1 MIVRK
6 LILGTAS
13 VLALGIAG
21 AALDYSAD
29 AGDAVQNANA
39 PLASETSPSSPIAAN
54 LSAANLSKD
63 DIRQAQLELRNM
75 GLYSGSLDGVIGP
88 ETKRGLV
95 QFQKDNGLHQTA
107 TLDPQTMNALVGNPG
122 IGQGSSMPPNTG
134 GTKPMTNSG
143 GSNGLGDQTTPK

>member
-1 MIVRK
+1 MIMRK

-39 PLASETSPSSPIAAN
+39 PLASDTSQLSPAT
-54 LSAANLSKD
+54 ANLSKD

-75 GLYSGSLDGVIGP
+75 GLYNGSLDGIIGP
-88 ETKRGLV
+88 ETRRGLV

-107 TLDPQTMNALVGNPG
+107 ALDPQTMNALVGNSG
-122 IGQGSSMPPNTG
+122 IGQGSTMPPNTG
-134 GTKPMTNSG
+134 GAKPTNSG

>member
-6 LILGTAS
+6 QILGTAS

-54 LSAANLSKD
+54 LSKD

-75 GLYSGSLDGVIGP
+75 GLYNGSLDGVIGP
-88 ETKRGLV
+88 ETRRGLV

-134 GTKPMTNSG
+134 GTKPMTNSDG
-143 GSNGLGDQTTPK
+143 ANGLRDQAMPK

>member
-75 GLYSGSLDGVIGP
+75 GLYNGSLDGIIGP
-88 ETKRGLV
+88 ETRRGLV

-107 TLDPQTMNALVGNPG
+107 TLDPQTMDALVGNPG
-122 IGQGSSMPPNTG
+122 VGQGSSMPPNTG

-143 GSNGLGDQTTPK
+143 GTSGLGDQTMPK

>member
-75 GLYSGSLDGVIGP
+75 GLYNGSLDGIIGP
-88 ETKRGLV
+88 ETRRGLV

-107 TLDPQTMNALVGNPG
+107 ALDPQTMNALVGNSG
-122 IGQGSSMPPNTG
+122 IGQGSTMPPNTG
-134 GTKPMTNSG
+134 GAKPTNSG